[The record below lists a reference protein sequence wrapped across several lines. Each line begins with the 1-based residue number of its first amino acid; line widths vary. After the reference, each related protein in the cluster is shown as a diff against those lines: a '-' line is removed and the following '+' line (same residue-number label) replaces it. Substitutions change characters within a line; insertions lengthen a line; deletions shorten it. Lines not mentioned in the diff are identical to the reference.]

1 MTGVMTHTHHYMTH
15 VMMVQAPSPELGD
28 ASDVRIL
35 RPTPSD
41 TEAVLEM
48 LRRCSRTSLLHR
60 FHGFSDGV
68 AYFEGLLRDGPI
80 DQTFLA
86 WCRSTCVAVAT
97 LGANA
102 TGVVDL
108 GVLVEDG
115 WQRRGIGTWL
125 VATLLVNAR
134 ETGVT
139 TVHADVLGDD
149 GFILDALRRIGPLTV
164 AIESGSY
171 SVDIEIDRR
180 RTASSGTHFP
190 VGFDAALSAY
200 LEHRPPSG
208 LLGIPHPRTDAE
220 RIKEHA

>member
-1 MTGVMTHTHHYMTH
+1 MTGVMTHTHHYMTS
-15 VMMVQAPSPELGD
+15 VMMVQAPSAEFRD
-28 ASDVRIL
+28 VSDVRIL

-60 FHGFSDGV
+60 FHGMSDGV
-68 AYFEGLLRDGPI
+68 AYFEALLRDGPI

-86 WCRSTCVAVAT
+86 WCQSACVAVAT
-97 LGANA
+97 LGARA

-125 VATLLVNAR
+125 VASLLVNAR
-134 ETGVT
+134 ANGVT
-139 TVHADVLGDD
+139 TVHTDVLGDD
-149 GFILDALRRIGPLTV
+149 GFILEALRRIGPLTV

-171 SVDIEIDRR
+171 SIEIDIDRHR
-180 RTASSGTHFP
+180 GESSGSHVP
-190 VGFDAALSAY
+190 VDFDAANYSHNSFGRL
-200 LEHRPPSG
+200 P
-208 LLGIPHPRTDAE
+208 AE
-220 RIKEHA
+220 KHSRASS

>member
-1 MTGVMTHTHHYMTH
+1 MTPDMTHTHHYMTS
-15 VMMVQAPSPELGD
+15 VMMVQAPSPGLRD
-28 ASDVRIL
+28 VSDVRIL
-35 RPTPSD
+35 SPTPSD
-41 TEAVLEM
+41 TKAVLEM

-80 DQTFLA
+80 DQTILA

-97 LGANA
+97 LGAKA

-115 WQRRGIGTWL
+115 WQHRGIGTWL

-134 ETGVT
+134 QTGVT

-149 GFILDALRRIGPLTV
+149 GFILESLRRFGPLTV

-171 SVDIEIDRR
+171 SIDIDIDRHQ
-180 RTASSGTHFP
+180 AKPSGTHLP
-190 VGFDAALSAY
+190 VDFDTANDSPDGFVRLPAEKAHAAVCRDRTS
-200 LEHRPPSG
+200 PPA
-208 LLGIPHPRTDAE
+208 P
-220 RIKEHA
+220 

>member
-1 MTGVMTHTHHYMTH
+1 MTGVMTHTHHYMTS
-15 VMMVQAPSPELGD
+15 VMMVQAPSAEFRDL
-28 ASDVRIL
+28 SDVRIL

-68 AYFEGLLRDGPI
+68 AYFEALLRDGPI

-86 WCRSTCVAVAT
+86 WCQSACVAVAT
-97 LGANA
+97 LGARA
-102 TGVVDL
+102 MGVADL

-125 VATLLVNAR
+125 VASLLVSAR
-134 ETGVT
+134 AKGVH

-149 GFILDALRRIGPLTV
+149 RFILEALRRIGPLTV
-164 AIESGSY
+164 MIESGNY
-171 SVDIEIDRR
+171 SVGIEIGGR
-180 RTASSGTHFP
+180 G
-190 VGFDAALSAY
+190 
-200 LEHRPPSG
+200 
-208 LLGIPHPRTDAE
+208 
-220 RIKEHA
+220 